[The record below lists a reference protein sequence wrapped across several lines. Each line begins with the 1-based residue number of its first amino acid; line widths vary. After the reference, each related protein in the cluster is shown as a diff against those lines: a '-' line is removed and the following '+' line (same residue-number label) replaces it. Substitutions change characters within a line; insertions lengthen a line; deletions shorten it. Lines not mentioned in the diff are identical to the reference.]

1 MEFHPGD
8 LLLVV
13 PGTHVPPGSRYS
25 SGMILGVR
33 EDPEITR
40 WNGIPEV
47 YLEILWAD
55 GHRTVEDIRKVTPY
69 YTVVQNPEVV

>member
-1 MEFHPGD
+1 MKPGD

-25 SGMILGVR
+25 SGMILCVR
-33 EDPEITR
+33 EDPQLTR
-40 WNGIPEV
+40 WNGTPEV

-55 GHRTVEDIRKVTPY
+55 GHRTVEDIRKVNPY
-69 YTVVQNPEVV
+69 YTVVQNPEEG